1 MKMKVILLL
10 VVMLL
15 NGCSAVSLKKAEET
29 TRLSAM
35 TVPIVGGLIWAPIWV
50 ASKIVG
56 DGSNSGKESHEIIP
70 GTSKGAEEVQAG
82 SQL

>member
-10 VVMLL
+10 VMMFL
-15 NGCSAVSLKKAEET
+15 NGCSAVSIKKAEET

-56 DGSNSGKESHEIIP
+56 DGSNSGKESHEIP
-70 GTSKGAEEVQAG
+70 GTSKGNEEFQAG

>member
-10 VVMLL
+10 VVMFL

-56 DGSNSGKESHEIIP
+56 DGSISGKEYEIP
-70 GTSKGAEEVQAG
+70 GTSKGDGEIPAG
-82 SQL
+82 PQL

>member
-1 MKMKVILLL
+1 MKMSVTLLL
-10 VVMLL
+10 ILVFLS
-15 NGCSAVSLKKAEET
+15 GCSAASLKKAEET

-50 ASKIVG
+50 ASKIVS
-56 DGSNSGKESHEIIP
+56 DGTNTGKEPHEIP
-70 GTSKGAEEVQAG
+70 GTLKGDGEVQAG

>member
-1 MKMKVILLL
+1 MKKIVTLLL
-10 VVMLL
+10 TLVFLS
-15 NGCSAVSLKKAEET
+15 GCSAVSIKKAEET

-56 DGSNSGKESHEIIP
+56 NGTKAGKEFHKAP
-70 GTSKGAEEVQAG
+70 GTLEEDGEMPAD